1 MGQQHQLRWVLR
13 WGGCSALSW
22 LHPTASTSVGLWL
35 SRAYLA
41 CCVSGETEA
50 RRDTGAAATPVGP
63 CSLWPSDGTARGALG
78 VTTASHACLL
88 PPCPACC
95 LLPSA
100 CSLQLPSARSPPLH
114 TSACSQPPAAPL
126 APKGPGREEVGGNL
140 ACAGSPWLGSSSSPQ
155 PPGYQARAR
164 GLSASPPTPD
174 LFCWCQHNFPSA
186 ALATPRRGG
195 GGGAPVSVLPP
206 EVGGSLAGA
215 ELPAPP
221 DQCQGLALLLGFF
234 LPSSLC
240 LGRPAWLSV
249 PPGVHGET
257 EA

>member
-1 MGQQHQLRWVLR
+1 M
-13 WGGCSALSW
+13 SW
-22 LHPTASTSVGLWL
+22 LHPAASTSVGLWL

-50 RRDTGAAATPVGP
+50 RRDIEAAATPVGP
-63 CSLWPSDGTARGALG
+63 CSLWPSDGTARGVLG
-78 VTTASHACLL
+78 VPAASHACLP

-95 LLPSA
+95 LLLLPARCS
-100 CSLQLPSARSPPLH
+100 SLQRAL
-114 TSACSQPPAAPL
+114 PPAHLSLQPAPRSTPS
-126 APKGPGREEVGGNL
+126 PKGAWAGGGWGESRL
-140 ACAGSPWLGSSSSPQ
+140 RMVPRLGSSSSLQ

-164 GLSASPPTPD
+164 GLSAPPPTPD
-174 LFCWCQHNFPSA
+174 PFCWCQHNFPSA

-195 GGGAPVSVLPP
+195 GGGAPVSALPP
-206 EVGGSLAGA
+206 EVGGRLGGA
-215 ELPAPP
+215 ELAAPP
-221 DQCQGLALLLGFF
+221 DQCQGLALLLGLF

-240 LGRPAWLSV
+240 LGRPAWLSM